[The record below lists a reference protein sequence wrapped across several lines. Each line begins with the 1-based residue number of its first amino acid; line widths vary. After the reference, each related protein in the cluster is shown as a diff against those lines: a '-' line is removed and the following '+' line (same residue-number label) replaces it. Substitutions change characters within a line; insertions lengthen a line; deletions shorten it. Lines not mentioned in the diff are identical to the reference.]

1 MSNAAVIA
9 IAIAVAVVLAAIVF
23 VTTARRSDVRGAGA
37 LSSETA
43 GATKRRAA
51 LASRPSAATE
61 SAAGSDEASRPGT
74 AVAVLTADE
83 AERAG
88 DQARRPTPVLAPPA
102 APAPWVPPDPEVIG
116 VSRRQFFNRATVT
129 LMGTS
134 IGAFTVAGFVAFLWP
149 TATGGF
155 GQVVSV
161 GKLEEIK
168 ESARAN
174 SGFFYAPSAR
184 TWFTEYPAEGLPDAE
199 TVYDPAIFAG
209 MRDYGLVALYQKC
222 PHLGCRVPDCASS
235 RWFEC
240 PCHGSQYNQVGEK
253 KGGPAPR
260 GMDRFSI
267 SVDGAGN
274 VDVDTGTIIRPDR
287 RSARTPPA
295 RRPRARTAS
304 PAAESTDASDLVRSL
319 AALARSTRSSSARG
333 LRPGRNPSL
342 VDRRS
347 RIDHGRGA
355 RRKPRL
361 ATPRR
366 GAAEVAC
373 VIALGDD
380 VDRLVDRRCSGH
392 RVAGLR
398 RVQRPAARKELGSE
412 LELAPNRKPYY
423 DDEDLEGRRL
433 ELVQFIGVLLLIVI
447 VIGLPLYWVFEPSRQ
462 AGARE
467 AADSQLVG
475 WGGESVRAD
484 RPTAGS
490 TAPAATAG

>member
-1 MSNAAVIA
+1 MSSAAIIA
-9 IAIAVAVVLAAIVF
+9 VAIAVAVVLAAIVF

-37 LSSETA
+37 LSSETRQRDEA
-43 GATKRRAA
+43 ARRA
-51 LASRPSAATE
+51 RVAAE
-61 SAAGSDEASRPGT
+61 AAAVEGAAGGAEASRPGT

-88 DQARRPTPVLAPPA
+88 EQARRPTPVLAPPA

-161 GKLEEIK
+161 GKLEDILEG
-168 ESARAN
+168 ARSN

-184 TWFTEYPAEGLPDAE
+184 TWFTEYPAEALPDAE

-274 VDVDTGTIIRPDR
+274 VDVDTGTVY
-287 RSARTPPA
+287 TGPPIG
-295 RRPRARTAS
+295 TNTTGQE
-304 PAAESTDASDLVRSL
+304 AEGPHCIT
-319 AALARSTRSSSARG
+319 
-333 LRPGRNPSL
+333 
-342 VDRRS
+342 
-347 RIDHGRGA
+347 GA
-355 RRKPRL
+355 
-361 ATPRR
+361 
-366 GAAEVAC
+366 
-373 VIALGDD
+373 
-380 VDRLVDRRCSGH
+380 
-392 RVAGLR
+392 
-398 RVQRPAARKELGSE
+398 
-412 LELAPNRKPYY
+412 
-423 DDEDLEGRRL
+423 
-433 ELVQFIGVLLLIVI
+433 
-447 VIGLPLYWVFEPSRQ
+447 
-462 AGARE
+462 
-467 AADSQLVG
+467 
-475 WGGESVRAD
+475 GEH
-484 RPTAGS
+484 
-490 TAPAATAG
+490 